1 MKKLLS
7 ISLVAVLILGLSV
20 FVWAHGGSNNNYNNG
35 AGHYEQDLNL
45 SHQQEDQLEELEDD
59 YYDQLDDLRD
69 DLWDKREDLR
79 DEYVDKSNKEEY
91 IIELQQEVNQ
101 LRNQLFKLQQE
112 YRLEVRDILSSS
124 QLEAMSSYGM
134 FGMGGYRHGRHNGG
148 MYHGPN
154 GQGPQ
159 NGHHGPGMMNG
170 F

>member
-20 FVWAHGGSNNNYNNG
+20 FVWAHGGSNNNYNND
-35 AGHYEQDLNL
+35 AGHYGQELNL
-45 SHQQEDQLEELEDD
+45 SHQQEEQLEELEDD

-79 DEYVDKSNKEEY
+79 DEYVDKSNKKED

-101 LRNQLFKLQQE
+101 LRNKLFELQQE

-124 QLEAMSSYGM
+124 QLEMMNDRGM
-134 FGMGGYRHGRHNGG
+134 FGMGGYGHGRHNGG
-148 MYHGPN
+148 MHHGLN